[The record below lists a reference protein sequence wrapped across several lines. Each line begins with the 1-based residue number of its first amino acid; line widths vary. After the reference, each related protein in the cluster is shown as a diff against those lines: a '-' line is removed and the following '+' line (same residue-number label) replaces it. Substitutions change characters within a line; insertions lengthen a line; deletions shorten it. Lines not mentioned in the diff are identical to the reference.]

1 MYRVRSRTRVLLAC
15 AATAGLLVG
24 CGNAPDTKA
33 PDIQTLPSP
42 IAVPLPSPSTTT
54 TTTTPAPTGKPKPAS
69 AQPGRRSVQPGNA
82 GAVPVVGAGPG
93 FRAIGGDEFNGGAL
107 DTKKWGLY
115 DSVGGFG
122 NGLRR
127 PSAISQSA
135 GSLAI
140 TATGETSGGMA
151 DSFGQTYGRW
161 EFRARTDHGRGLGS
175 AILLWPDSEKLID
188 GEIDIAEVPAEQ
200 RDKAHFV
207 LHSGEGGDTIVGGN
221 MPGDFSQ
228 WHTFAVDWLPDR
240 ITWYVDGR
248 ARFTV
253 TDKSRIPDTPM
264 HLAIQLDQGPVKDWL
279 PAPDATTPAKVRL
292 QVDWVRVYSWAGAP
306 ASTKT
311 PAPTKSAT
319 KTSTKPDRD

>member
-175 AILLWPDSEKLID
+175 A
-188 GEIDIAEVPAEQ
+188 GA
-200 RDKAHFV
+200 
-207 LHSGEGGDTIVGGN
+207 
-221 MPGDFSQ
+221 
-228 WHTFAVDWLPDR
+228 
-240 ITWYVDGR
+240 GR
-248 ARFTV
+248 AVSRTGSICASAYFFAAGSNTLNDRF
-253 TDKSRIPDTPM
+253 
-264 HLAIQLDQGPVKDWL
+264 
-279 PAPDATTPAKVRL
+279 VRC
-292 QVDWVRVYSWAGAP
+292 QPGKAP
-306 ASTKT
+306 ASSFAISLGAAVTK
-311 PAPTKSAT
+311 
-319 KTSTKPDRD
+319 

>member
-1 MYRVRSRTRVLLAC
+1 MPDPARAGGASTGCSTANALVEVPPVGAGSHPSGRTRRVPGTVRATLALPLRFPPSVPGGSLYRVRSRTRVLLAC

-93 FRAIGGDEFNGGAL
+93 FRATGGDEFNGGAL

-127 PSAISQSA
+127 PS
-135 GSLAI
+135 
-140 TATGETSGGMA
+140 
-151 DSFGQTYGRW
+151 
-161 EFRARTDHGRGLGS
+161 
-175 AILLWPDSEKLID
+175 
-188 GEIDIAEVPAEQ
+188 
-200 RDKAHFV
+200 
-207 LHSGEGGDTIVGGN
+207 
-221 MPGDFSQ
+221 
-228 WHTFAVDWLPDR
+228 
-240 ITWYVDGR
+240 
-248 ARFTV
+248 
-253 TDKSRIPDTPM
+253 
-264 HLAIQLDQGPVKDWL
+264 
-279 PAPDATTPAKVRL
+279 
-292 QVDWVRVYSWAGAP
+292 
-306 ASTKT
+306 
-311 PAPTKSAT
+311 
-319 KTSTKPDRD
+319 